1 MMHPIYTVYK
11 TLSDGLFLLGFP
23 PLWLYTRWTGNY
35 QEGLRER
42 LGFVPLD
49 LTAALNGSPR
59 IWLHAASLGEMKVAA
74 SIEKALVQ
82 LFPNHSLILSTYT
95 APGYRCARELLPK
108 IPVVYAPLD
117 LTFAV
122 ERALQRIRPDIMIF
136 LETEIWPTW
145 LLTAHR
151 LGAKIALLNGRIS
164 ERSIENYLKFKFLF
178 RPILAPIRV
187 FSMIRPEDA
196 LRIKKMGARPSRVV
210 VNGNAKYDLL
220 AAQTAP
226 QFEQELR
233 RLLQVNPAQK
243 VIVAGSTRG
252 GEESTLL
259 AVYAKVRQQFPDT
272 LLFIAPRHIER
283 TPEIER
289 LLNAQGLPYQLR
301 TELNGAKVKRTAPV
315 VIMNTFGELFKLYSL
330 ATIAFCGA
338 SLVPL
343 GGQNPLEAAAWGKP
357 VFYGPF
363 MEDFLD
369 AKQLLE
375 SCHAGI
381 PVANANDFTEKAL
394 AFLRHPDEWTAGG
407 AQARGLLLQNQG
419 AAQKHAQAIA
429 RLWG

>member
-1 MMHPIYTVYK
+1 MHPIYTLYK
-11 TLSDGLFLLGFP
+11 TLSDGLFLIGFP
-23 PLWLYTRWTGNY
+23 PLWLYTRLTGKY

-49 LTAALNGSPR
+49 RMAELNGSPR
-59 IWLHAASLGEMKVAA
+59 IWVHAASLGEIKVAA
-74 SIEKALVQ
+74 SLEKALNK
-82 LFPNHSLILSTYT
+82 LFPHHSLILSTYT
-95 APGYRCARELLPK
+95 AQGYRSSRELMPK
-108 IPVVYAPLD
+108 IPVIYAPLD

-136 LETEIWPTW
+136 LETELWPTW

-164 ERSIENYLKFKFLF
+164 ERSIENYLKLKFLF
-178 RPILAPIRV
+178 RQILAPIKV
-187 FSMIRPEDA
+187 FSMIRAEDA

-220 AAQTAP
+220 ATQTSP
-226 QFEQELR
+226 QFELEMR
-233 RLLQVNPAQK
+233 RVLNVDSSQK
-243 VIVAGSTRG
+243 TIVAGSTRG

-259 AVYAKVRQQFPDT
+259 AVYAQVLQEFPDT

-283 TPEIER
+283 TSEIER
-289 LLNAQGLPYQLR
+289 LLNSRGMRYQLR
-301 TELNGAKVKRTAPV
+301 TELDGVTVKRTAPV
-315 VIMNTFGELFKLYSL
+315 VIMNTFGELFKLYSV

-363 MEDFLD
+363 MEDFID

-375 SCHAGI
+375 NCHAGI
-381 PVANANDFTEKAL
+381 QVANAKEFTEKVL
-394 AFLRHPDEWTAGG
+394 DFLHHPAEWVARG
-407 AQARGLLLQNQG
+407 AQARELIRLNQG
-419 AAQKHAQAIA
+419 SAQNHANAIA